1 MVVDLYIININI
13 KRYLFIVVPVIK
25 IIKEF
30 TNLNKAF
37 YNVPNILLQFFFL
50 CVAKFANVIFWFML
64 LKKIRLKS
72 KRDNSSDKI
81 SKEIGNIGVL
91 PTADDNK
98 RYSIEKKD
106 TKGLS
111 QKEINFNEMEKKKKM
126 RLRKEIFYL
135 VISSI
140 IDAISIFTYLISYA
154 NLTNNN
160 PKDSSV
166 KKGEENTG
174 IDGPNFN
181 NTIPNDTNINND
193 NFVIKDRAIN
203 LIPFRI
209 SLRIILIFIFSWMML
224 YTERPHRH
232 QVVALSFII
241 ITCICVYII
250 EYSMDIIITDENLL
264 NNIIITLFQEFCFS
278 LDNVIGAKYLSIS
291 KGNIYKLL
299 FFNGSFGIIMIIIL
313 SLSTSLFHCSKL
325 GINENFCKD
334 SNDKLRFIFYLNTDF
349 GKMLRFGGSLILT
362 IVEMACT
369 WSLIFYQS
377 INHLSVACSIHLIF
391 RFLIGRVDVEEV
403 DETNHLIIGILSLI
417 LICFMT
423 LLFNEIIIIR
433 FFGLEKNTTK
443 EIELRAIEDKN
454 LMERNPTE
462 SNMEGRISEV

>member
-1 MVVDLYIININI
+1 MVVDFSIININI
-13 KRYLFIVVPVIK
+13 KRCLFIVVPVIK

-30 TNLNKAF
+30 TGLNNAF

-50 CVAKFANVIFWFML
+50 CVAKFANVIFWFIL
-64 LKKIRLKS
+64 LKKIRLKN
-72 KRDNSSDKI
+72 KRDKSSDEI
-81 SKEIGNIGVL
+81 SKAIGNIGVL
-91 PTADDNK
+91 PSDDDNK
-98 RYSIEKKD
+98 RYSIDKND
-106 TKGLS
+106 AKGLS
-111 QKEINFNEMEKKKKM
+111 QKEIILNEIERRKKM
-126 RLRKEIFYL
+126 KLRKEIFYL

-140 IDAISIFTYLISYA
+140 IDSISIFTYLISYA

-160 PKDSSV
+160 PKGSSV
-166 KKGEENTG
+166 NKKEENTRR
-174 IDGPNFN
+174 DDPNFN
-181 NTIPNDTNINND
+181 NTTRNDTNINND
-193 NFVIKDRAIN
+193 NTIIKDRAIN

-209 SLRIILIFIFSWMML
+209 CLRIILIFIFSWVIL

-241 ITCICVYII
+241 IICICVYFI

-264 NNIIITLFQEFCFS
+264 NNIIITLFQEFFFS

-313 SLSTSLFHCSKL
+313 SFSTSLFHCSKL
-325 GINENFCKD
+325 AINENFCKD
-334 SNDKLRFIFYLNTDF
+334 SNDKLRFIFYINTDL
-349 GKMLRFGGSLILT
+349 GKILRFGGSLILT

-369 WSLIFYQS
+369 WSLIFYQT
-377 INHLSVACSIHLIF
+377 INHLSVACSIHLMF
-391 RFLIGRVDVEEV
+391 RFLIGRVDIEEV
-403 DETNHLIIGILSLI
+403 DKTNHLIIGVLSLI
-417 LICFMT
+417 LISFMT

-454 LMERNPTE
+454 LMERTQTE
-462 SNMEGRISEV
+462 SNLDGRTSEL